1 MEEPNE
7 IIAETNWTS
16 KPKIII
22 IGAGIS
28 GIAAGEYLSRKGLTD
43 FKILEASHRTGGR
56 IWSVSV
62 DDEGH
67 KAEMGANWIHGIE
80 RNPIYQIAD
89 QNHLLELRH
98 ANRNLRRRDLH
109 LTEDGDVISDKMVNE
124 VDFSY
129 GMLIAECEDFFHSS
143 IPTPEEDDSV
153 GAHLEREFQ
162 EKLDRYNNGDRRS
175 RQMIFDQRILLECC
189 ITGCDNMNDVSLEE
203 FGCYEELPGV
213 HYTIPP
219 GFEAVLE
226 ILKKNIPEE
235 NILLNKPVKCVNWAN
250 SDNNKSAQ
258 EVCVECENGE
268 KFYANHVL
276 CTVSLGV
283 LKAACDRMFL
293 PPLPKDKQQAIQ
305 SMGFGIVDKVI
316 LEFEETIVESDV
328 FRIELLWDRSQVI
341 DNDLRKTWMRKI
353 YSFEVVHENILVG
366 WLSGKEALFMESLTE
381 EQIAEDSRD
390 TLRKFLKNNDI
401 PLPKR
406 VIRTRWGNNPYTRG
420 SYSFLAIGARQ
431 KDIMTLQEPL
441 TAGDDEKPRVL
452 FAGEATHT
460 TFYSTTHGALLTGYR
475 EAQRIV
481 KMYTDQ

>member
-1 MEEPNE
+1 MEDLNGTVDESVSW
-7 IIAETNWTS
+7 TN
-16 KPKIII
+16 KPKVII
-22 IGAGIS
+22 IGAGIA
-28 GIAAGEYLSRKGLTD
+28 GIAAGEYLARKGLTD
-43 FKILEASHRTGGR
+43 FKILEASNRTGGR
-56 IWSVSV
+56 IWSVDV
-62 DDEGH
+62 DDDGH

-109 LTEDGDVISDKMVNE
+109 ATESGDIVGDKMVKE

-129 GMLIAECEDFFHSS
+129 GMLIAECEDYFHSS
-143 IPTPEEDDSV
+143 MPTPEEGDSV

-162 EKLDRYNNGDRRS
+162 EKLDKYSNGDRRF
-175 RQMIFDQRILLECC
+175 RQMVFDQRILLECC
-189 ITGCDNMNDVSLEE
+189 ITGCDNMSDVSLEE

-219 GFEAVLE
+219 GFEAILE

-235 NILLNKPVKCVNWAN
+235 NILLNKPVKTINW
-250 SDNNKSAQ
+250 SPSENNKSE

-268 KFYANHVL
+268 KFYANHVI
-276 CTVSLGV
+276 CTVSIGV
-283 LKAACDRMFL
+283 LKAACDRMFY

-305 SMGFGIVDKVI
+305 SLGFGIVDKVI
-316 LEFEETIVESDV
+316 LEFDQTVVDSDV
-328 FRIELLWDRSQVI
+328 FRIELLWDR
-341 DNDLRKTWMRKI
+341 DNVKEKDLRYTWMRKI

-366 WLSGKEALFMESLTE
+366 WLSGKEALYMESLTE
-381 EQIAEDSRD
+381 DQIAEDCRD
-390 TLRKFLKNNDI
+390 LLRKFLNRNDI

-431 KDIMTLQEPL
+431 KDIYTLQEPL
-441 TAGDDEKPRVL
+441 TASGCDKPQVL
-452 FAGEATHT
+452 FGGEATHP

-481 KMYTDQ
+481 KLHSE